1 MLTISIKG
9 RTRAICQAVKLSRLN
24 TKRIADI
31 KPQTISSL
39 FTANEVYVE
48 RVRRIIAQQA
58 PKLTKLLT
66 NQGFK
71 VISEGGGDGFTR
83 EIGRGSG
90 YGEVIQVTAYTGPL
104 DGDSLA
110 ENFSDTCKLSVIV
123 CGGFKAYTIKNFRS
137 HVRLAAYVNGVIQN
151 AK

>member
-1 MLTISIKG
+1 MSTLHVQKAYAI
-9 RTRAICQAVKLSRLN
+9 RA
-24 TKRIADI
+24 
-31 KPQTISSL
+31 
-39 FTANEVYVE
+39 
-48 RVRRIIAQQA
+48 RRIVARNA
-58 PKLTKLLT
+58 PKLTRLLT
-66 NQGFK
+66 DLGFSF
-71 VISEGGGDGFTR
+71 ICEGGGDGFVR

-90 YGEVIQVTAYTGPL
+90 YGEEIQVTVYTGPL